1 MHLIE
6 KIRVKTDLITYTAS
20 VFSIMCVLEN
30 EQEKEPRVFHEVN
43 GFPQM
48 IDGNVHVMVCKT
60 DFFDLQWS

>member
-48 IDGNVHVMVCKT
+48 IDGNVHVMV
-60 DFFDLQWS
+60 